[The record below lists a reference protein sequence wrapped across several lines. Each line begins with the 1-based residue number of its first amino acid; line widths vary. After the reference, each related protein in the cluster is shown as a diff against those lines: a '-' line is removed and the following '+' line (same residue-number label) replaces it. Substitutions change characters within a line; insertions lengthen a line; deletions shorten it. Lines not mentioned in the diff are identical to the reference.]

1 MHITA
6 IILKYAENWSCDC
19 CDKPMDLA
27 AEGDEKPIETAHQ
40 ILTRKRK
47 LKISKFD
54 RFQGKIVIFGLLRVN
69 SNYRLVTG
77 V

>member
-1 MHITA
+1 
-6 IILKYAENWSCDC
+6 
-19 CDKPMDLA
+19 MDLA
-27 AEGDEKPIETAHQ
+27 AEGDEKPIETVHQ